1 MQREHHTHGDVSAW
15 SSAQH
20 CTDQLLD
27 RVEASRC
34 PRSTTA
40 PWQNPQSHSSLQIC
54 QGAWQIMKR
63 LSILS
68 TKTNSFYK
76 KTISSKSIS

>member
-27 RVEASRC
+27 HVEASQC